1 MKTAVAVCAVVV
13 LSAVFL
19 AAVQGEASAD
29 LIHFTRITSN
39 APANVAD
46 QLSADVSSV
55 DATHVKFEFY
65 NTAVIASSIAD
76 IYFDDGAADPSSL
89 LDGITSIVDF
99 GTLFGNGATPANLPA
114 GNTLTPHSSADF
126 SADSENQPPTLI
138 TNGVDQSTD
147 NVALIFLLKPS
158 KTLSDVLAA
167 LNNGTLRVGLHV
179 QAIAGVSLDET
190 DAGVNGGEVPCDF
203 SDSFV
208 NRPGPGGEIPEP
220 GTLLLVG
227 TGLLGALGC
236 IRRRRM
242 SA

>member
-1 MKTAVAVCAVVV
+1 MTNEQRKVAGFVVV

-19 AAVQGEASAD
+19 MAVQGEAGAD
-29 LIHFTRITSN
+29 LIQFTRITSN
-39 APANVAD
+39 APDNVAV

-65 NTAVIASSIAD
+65 NTAVIASSICD
-76 IYFDDGAADPSSL
+76 IYFDDGAAGPASL
-89 LDGITSIVDF
+89 LDGITSIVDN

-114 GNTLTPHSSADF
+114 GNTLSPHFSADF

-147 NVALIFLLKPS
+147 NVALIFLLKDS
-158 KTLSDVLAA
+158 KTFSDVLAG
-167 LNNGTLRVGLHV
+167 LSDGTLRVGLHV
-179 QAIAGVSLDET
+179 QAIGSGD
-190 DAGVNGGEVPCDF
+190 D

-208 NRPGPGGEIPEP
+208 GRPGFGEEVPEP

-227 TGLLGALGC
+227 SGLLGALGY
-236 IRRRRM
+236 ISRRRM
-242 SA
+242 N